1 MSIKGALDLIDHQQH
16 DSDQYDEEVKAQMK
30 LSKQEIEMQAQ
41 VKSKMKYAGET
52 YHRVAPASVEISKKQ
67 LGLFKTIL

>member
-1 MSIKGALDLIDHQQH
+1 MLMSIKVALDLIDHPH
-16 DSDQYDEEVKAQMK
+16 DSDQSDEEVKTQMK

-52 YHRVAPASVEISKKQ
+52 YHRVAPASVEISK
-67 LGLFKTIL
+67 